1 MKHQWPCR
9 VMQAVP
15 AGGTP
20 TGQDARIAGSAF
32 HARTGLPL
40 GARGGLQPAFVDP
53 PAHGMGRRFL
63 VTKTVRESCVTG
75 SCSVVHSGAELA
87 PGVTANLLK
96 PHNS

>member
-63 VTKTVRESCVTG
+63 VTKTVGRV
-75 SCSVVHSGAELA
+75 A
-87 PGVTANLLK
+87 
-96 PHNS
+96 